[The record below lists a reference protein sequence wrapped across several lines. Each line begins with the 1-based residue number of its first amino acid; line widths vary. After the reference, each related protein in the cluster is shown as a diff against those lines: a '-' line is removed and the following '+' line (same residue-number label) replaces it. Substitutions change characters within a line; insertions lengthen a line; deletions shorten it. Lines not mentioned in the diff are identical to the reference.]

1 MSTRKKAAAPVAARQ
16 PFTPLDFAADFAR
29 QQLSVVNEANCALFR
44 GFEAMREIQQQAAH
58 DAAVR
63 HEAAAQQLR
72 NPGAP
77 MEFASL
83 QASLL
88 QEDLQDAG
96 RYWRDLTGAALE
108 MQLEIMASA
117 SHLVDSEAAI
127 ESVSALEAFDAL
139 PGVAALFGR
148 TQPQAH

>member
-1 MSTRKKAAAPVAARQ
+1 MSTRKKAAAPKAARP
-16 PFTPLDFAADFAR
+16 PFTPLDFVTDFAR

-44 GFEAMREIQQQAAH
+44 GFEAMREIQQRVAH

-88 QEDLQDAG
+88 QGDLQDAG
-96 RYWRDLTGAALE
+96 RYWRDLMGAALE
-108 MQLEIMASA
+108 MQVEMMGCAT
-117 SHLVDSEAAI
+117 HLLDSEAAI

-139 PGVAALFGR
+139 PGMAAMFGR
-148 TQPQAH
+148 TQPQTH